1 MTTWQDIRY
10 GIRMLRKNLGFT
22 AIALIMLAIG
32 IGANTIMFSL
42 VNALMF
48 HTRKVKA
55 PEQLMLCTMQSDQT
69 STFRYSEYLTLRDS
83 GLAFSDLIA
92 EDNGWG
98 WRTTVARGDSAW
110 HMSGLYVSANY
121 FSVLG
126 VPPERGRGFLPEEE
140 RPGSAPVAVL
150 SYRSWKRMGS
160 DPKLIGEVVNVNGAD
175 CQIVGIAQEGFSGVA
190 LHGPDIW
197 FPLGSYRTV
206 SLFARAAKNPAY
218 AEYPELYIVGRVK
231 PGLILSTAK
240 AQLRNLFPDFKPE
253 YLKDHP
259 SPNPSIYLRP
269 PGRFMV
275 QGDDEFAHLAK
286 TLFSL
291 ALMTSSVII
300 LVIACLNLANMLI
313 VRGISRRREI
323 AVRLAL
329 GGDRWRIIRQL
340 FTESLLLALLGGIL
354 GILLAFWGTRILSAW
369 IAASPDYW
377 TRNFRPVMNV
387 RVLTV
392 TLGLCLMATL
402 LSGLR
407 PALWLSKCDI
417 AGEMKGSSGRVLG
430 SLRRRRS
437 ALSVAGQITLAV
449 ALVLCATLLMRS
461 ALQIARPDARFPL
474 TNKLVVQIDPDSTGY
489 ERDRTTQMCN
499 VLADHLASLP
509 GVKAMGTSGG
519 LFYGGGGPV
528 SIGEYQP
535 GMGQRGSKGFLA
547 QECALVNVGRD
558 YFKAM
563 EIPLLQGRFFDQRDR
578 IPDAEKVTI
587 IDETLARKFRPD
599 GNALSCFIQ
608 WGVMND
614 RSDPYR
620 VIGIVANMPGVGSR
634 AVRAQMYEPAQSG
647 KFSYLYFL
655 ATDRN
660 SAGILQQRLAKEI
673 HRIAPRIPVLSVAM
687 LTKVRND
694 HVYIW
699 VARFGARLGFAAG
712 VTALFLAALGI
723 YAIKGYLV
731 ASRTSEIGI
740 RKALGATH
748 GSIIGM
754 VLREGLVLTM
764 VALIVGLGLGLAVAK
779 LSARML
785 YGISP
790 IDPVSIVM
798 TVIILG
804 IVSLLASYIPARRA
818 AKIDPMEALRYE

>member
-1 MTTWQDIRY
+1 
-10 GIRMLRKNLGFT
+10 
-22 AIALIMLAIG
+22 
-32 IGANTIMFSL
+32 
-42 VNALMF
+42 
-48 HTRKVKA
+48 
-55 PEQLMLCTMQSDQT
+55 
-69 STFRYSEYLTLRDS
+69 
-83 GLAFSDLIA
+83 
-92 EDNGWG
+92 
-98 WRTTVARGDSAW
+98 
-110 HMSGLYVSANY
+110 
-121 FSVLG
+121 
-126 VPPERGRGFLPEEE
+126 
-140 RPGSAPVAVL
+140 
-150 SYRSWKRMGS
+150 
-160 DPKLIGEVVNVNGAD
+160 
-175 CQIVGIAQEGFSGVA
+175 
-190 LHGPDIW
+190 
-197 FPLGSYRTV
+197 
-206 SLFARAAKNPAY
+206 
-218 AEYPELYIVGRVK
+218 
-231 PGLILSTAK
+231 
-240 AQLRNLFPDFKPE
+240 
-253 YLKDHP
+253 
-259 SPNPSIYLRP
+259 
-269 PGRFMV
+269 
-275 QGDDEFAHLAK
+275 
-286 TLFSL
+286 
-291 ALMTSSVII
+291 
-300 LVIACLNLANMLI
+300 
-313 VRGISRRREI
+313 
-323 AVRLAL
+323 
-329 GGDRWRIIRQL
+329 
-340 FTESLLLALLGGIL
+340 LALLGGIL
-354 GILLAFWGTRILSAW
+354 GILLAFWGTRILNTW

-377 TRNFRPVMNV
+377 SRNFRPVMNV
-387 RVLTV
+387 RVLAV

-417 AGEMKGSSGRVLG
+417 AGEMKGSSGRILG
-430 SLRRRRS
+430 LLRRRRS
-437 ALSVAGQITLAV
+437 ALSVAGQVTLAV

-474 TNKLVVQIDPDSTGY
+474 TNKLIVQIDPDSTGY
-489 ERDRTTQMCN
+489 ERDRTTRICK

-558 YFKAM
+558 YFEAM
-563 EIPLLQGRFFDQRDR
+563 EIPLLQGRFFDQRDV
-578 IPDAEKVTI
+578 PDAEKVTI
-587 IDETLARKFRPD
+587 IDEALALKLRPD
-599 GNALSCFIQ
+599 GNALGCFIQ

-634 AVRAQMYEPAQSG
+634 TVRAQMYEPAQSDHL
-647 KFSYLYFL
+647 FSYLYFL
-655 ATDRN
+655 VTGRD

-673 HRIAPRIPVLSVAM
+673 HRIAPRVPVLSVAM
-687 LTKVRND
+687 LTKIRND

-699 VARFGARLGFAAG
+699 VARFGARLGLAAG

-754 VLREGLVLTM
+754 VLQEGLVLTM

-790 IDPVSIVM
+790 IDPVSIVVTTFM
-798 TVIILG
+798 LG